1 MVKKES
7 VTNTFNYFLHMLCKF
22 FFVLWHFPPILCQ
35 TKCFAAYMLLA
46 INLGLRCCHNVKQ
59 SITDNLQ

>member
-7 VTNTFNYFLHMLCKF
+7 VTNAFNYFLHMLCNF
-22 FFVLWHFPPILCQ
+22 FLCFDTFPQFCVRQ
-35 TKCFAAYMLLA
+35 SCFAAYMLLA
-46 INLGLRCCHNVKQ
+46 INLGLQCCHNVKQ